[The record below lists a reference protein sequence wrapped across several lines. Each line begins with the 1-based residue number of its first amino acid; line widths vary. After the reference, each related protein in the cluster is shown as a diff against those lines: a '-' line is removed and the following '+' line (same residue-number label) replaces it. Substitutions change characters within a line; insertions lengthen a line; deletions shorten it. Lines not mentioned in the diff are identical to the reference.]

1 VTWVIAEADVWL
13 KGFNR
18 SHPDPLVVHRL
29 GALVRER
36 RLLLPGLVRQ
46 GVLARTR
53 DARQFARVAELLA
66 GFPVVLPRI
75 ADDLEAARLRQRVRA
90 LDPARALL
98 WAQALATRAKIWSDD
113 PAWRALAAQ
122 GCPLLEG

>member
-1 VTWVIAEADVWL
+1 MSWVIADADVWI

-18 SHPDPLVVHRL
+18 SHPDPLAVHRL

-36 RLLLPGLVRQ
+36 RLLVPGLIRQ

-66 GFPVVLPRI
+66 AFPEVPPRM
-75 ADDLEAARLRQRVRA
+75 ADDLEAARLRQRVRG

-98 WAQALATRAKIWSDD
+98 WAQAITCGARLWSDD
-113 PAWRALAAQ
+113 PSWTEFAAH
-122 GCPLLEG
+122 GCPLIAR

>member
-1 VTWVIAEADVWL
+1 MTWVIADADVWI

-18 SHPDPLVVHRL
+18 SHPDPLAVHRL

-36 RLLLPGLVRQ
+36 RLLVPGLIRQ

-53 DARQFARVAELLA
+53 DPRQFARVAELLA
-66 GFPVVLPRI
+66 GFPEVPPCMV
-75 ADDLEAARLRQRVRA
+75 DDIEAARLRQRVRG

-98 WAQALATRAKIWSDD
+98 WAQAITCGAKLWSDD
-113 PAWRALAAQ
+113 PSWRDLAAQ
-122 GCPLLEG
+122 GCPLLDV